1 MLRQIVVMTQ
11 RAATAISSFGRAER
25 AKLQAAEEAFI
36 TSGPRHTDSLM
47 GGQTSCSREFV
58 FAGEPDRGLNAS
70 ILKSLF

>member
-1 MLRQIVVMTQ
+1 
-11 RAATAISSFGRAER
+11 
-25 AKLQAAEEAFI
+25 
-36 TSGPRHTDSLM
+36 M